1 MLKDSLPGMFNSN
14 IYGNLI
20 YELGGRK
27 IMLSGLVM
35 ILLCTVSN
43 EVRGWIDEVWG
54 DKLLHLLDAI
64 RIYSTFKVS
73 VQTPLING
81 LSLIICAWGSV
92 LYLR

>member
-1 MLKDSLPGMFNSN
+1 MLL
-14 IYGNLI
+14 
-20 YELGGRK
+20 
-27 IMLSGLVM
+27 GLVVL
-35 ILLCTVSN
+35 LLCTVSN
-43 EVRGWIDEVWG
+43 EVQGWIDEVWE

-81 LSLIICAWGSV
+81 LSLIICAWDSA